1 MAAYDWITLTTDYG
15 LSDGY
20 AGVLHGIIA
29 RHAPWVRVID
39 VTHMV
44 PPGDV
49 SRGAAVLA
57 QCVGHLPPAVHV
69 GVVDPGVATHRR
81 AVAVPNPLG
90 ILVGPDNRL
99 LPRAAAAP
107 GRAPSA
113 GPLA

>member
-39 VTHMV
+39 VTHLV

-49 SRGAAVLA
+49 SRGAAVLT
-57 QCVGHLPPAVHV
+57 QTVDHLPSGGHV
-69 GVVDPGVATHRR
+69 GGVDPGVGTNRR
-81 AVAVPNPLG
+81 GGALQTPRGV
-90 ILVGPDNRL
+90 LVGPGN
-99 LPRAAAAP
+99 
-107 GRAPSA
+107 
-113 GPLA
+113 GPLTGAAGALGGGGAA

>member
-49 SRGAAVLA
+49 SRGAAGLA
-57 QCVGHLPPAVHV
+57 QAVCHPPPAVHV
-69 GVVDPGVATHRR
+69 GVVDPGVGTHRR
-81 AVAVPNPLG
+81 AGALPTPPRDPVRPG
-90 ILVGPDNRL
+90 NRP
-99 LPRAAAAP
+99 LPRAAGTP
-107 GRAPSA
+107 CG
-113 GPLA
+113 G